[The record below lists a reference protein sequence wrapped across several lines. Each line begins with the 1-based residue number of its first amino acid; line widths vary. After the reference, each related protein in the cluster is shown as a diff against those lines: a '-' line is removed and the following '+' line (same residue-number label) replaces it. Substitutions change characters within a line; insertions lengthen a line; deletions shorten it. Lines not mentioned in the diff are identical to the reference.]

1 MISITDNTSI
11 KPDYKG
17 ILIDKLLSIDINK
30 WVKTYIDDPKFNNYY
45 FSLEL
50 YDGSSHYYFNIYKNR
65 TQAKQINSE
74 PIIEYKLVLEK
85 SYGNKVLKINN
96 NNTSI
101 SNYSKIKKLFDT
113 IDSFYTEQETNAED
127 EIIKEVLSEFFKE
140 V

>member
-1 MISITDNTSI
+1 MISITDNTNV

-17 ILIDKLLSIDINK
+17 ILIDKLLFVDMNK
-30 WVKTYIDDPKFNNYY
+30 WIKIYIDDPKFNKYY

-50 YDGSSHYYFNIYKNR
+50 YDGSDHYYFNIYKNK